1 MSLSIALSDGRHP
14 IWLIIRPVV
23 LMTALGVFLHFT
35 ASQFDLGEVK
45 AIAGVGISTVILD
58 LVKRSFTTN
67 T

>member
-23 LMTALGVFLHFT
+23 LMAALGVFLHLT
-35 ASQFDLGEVK
+35 ASRFDAGEMK
-45 AIAGVGISTVILD
+45 SIAGLGLSTVILD

-67 T
+67 S